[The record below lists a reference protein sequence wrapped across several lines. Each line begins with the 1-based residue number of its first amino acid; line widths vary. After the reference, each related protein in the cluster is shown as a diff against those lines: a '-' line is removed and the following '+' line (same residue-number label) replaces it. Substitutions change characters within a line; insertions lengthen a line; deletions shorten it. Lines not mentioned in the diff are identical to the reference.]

1 MPQLR
6 TVRVGMQRRFLSESV
21 LHPVEQRPLVGL
33 EFYQEVLSL
42 LSDAVDDVFLR
53 RHGVASEYLPSHVQ
67 LADKERHGL
76 YLVALFL
83 TGSRFK
89 GNS

>member
-33 EFYQEVLSL
+33 EFYQEAPSL

-53 RHGVASEYLPSHVQ
+53 RQ
-67 LADKERHGL
+67 
-76 YLVALFL
+76 
-83 TGSRFK
+83 
-89 GNS
+89 

>member
-1 MPQLR
+1 MPQIR

-33 EFYQEVLSL
+33 EFYQEVPSL

-53 RHGVASEYLPSHVQ
+53 STWRRQ
-67 LADKERHGL
+67 
-76 YLVALFL
+76 
-83 TGSRFK
+83 
-89 GNS
+89 

>member
-53 RHGVASEYLPSHVQ
+53 RHGVGSEYLP
-67 LADKERHGL
+67 RHGL

-89 GNS
+89 ENS

>member
-33 EFYQEVLSL
+33 EFY
-42 LSDAVDDVFLR
+42 
-53 RHGVASEYLPSHVQ
+53 VQ

-89 GNS
+89 ENS

>member
-53 RHGVASEYLPSHVQ
+53 RHGVGSEYLPSHVQ
-67 LADKERHGL
+67 LADKERLGL

-89 GNS
+89 ENS

>member
-21 LHPVEQRPLVGL
+21 LHPVEQLPLVGL

-53 RHGVASEYLPSHVQ
+53 RHGVGSEYLSSHVQ

-89 GNS
+89 ENS